1 MLDTQLS
8 PTRGLASTNFDRPHI
23 IKDIINY
30 IQNLIIHLLN
40 QLKVHKMKF
49 HITSQC
55 KRKLTNSNK
64 KNQFKLNN
72 QLITNQIR

>member
-1 MLDTQLS
+1 MTHEDRKVLDTQLS

-40 QLKVHKMKF
+40 QLNVHTMKY
-49 HITSQC
+49 HITSQY

-64 KNQFKLNN
+64 RKKIKLS
-72 QLITNQIR
+72 